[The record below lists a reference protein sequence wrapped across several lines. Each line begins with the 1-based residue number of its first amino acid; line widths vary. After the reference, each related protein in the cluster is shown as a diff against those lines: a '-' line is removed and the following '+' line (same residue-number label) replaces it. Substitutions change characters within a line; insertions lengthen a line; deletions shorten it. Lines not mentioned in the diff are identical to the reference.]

1 MIRDKVED
9 HTDPARV
16 RFRNQP
22 FEIRHVAKDRVDI
35 NVIGN
40 VVSEIGHR
48 RSEYR
53 RNPDR
58 INSKLDEVRQPFDN
72 SIQVPHPIVVRI
84 LK

>member
-1 MIRDKVED
+1 
-9 HTDPARV
+9 V

-22 FEIRHVAKDRVDI
+22 FEIGPVAEDGVDV

-40 VVSEIGHR
+40 VVSEIGHG

-53 RNPDR
+53 RDPDR
-58 INSKLDEVRQPFDN
+58 INSKVDEVRQPFDN